1 MVFLYLLRLSDD
13 SIYCG
18 ISKNPKK
25 RLKQHKEGRGSKYV
39 KGRLPLELVHL
50 EKHEN
55 RSEAMQ
61 REAEIK
67 KWSKSKKEKLIKNSE
82 NPEIF

>member
-1 MVFLYLLRLSDD
+1 MVYLYLLRLSDD

-18 ISKNPKK
+18 ITKNPKK
-25 RLKQHKEGRGSKYV
+25 RMEQHRKGQGSKYV
-39 KGRLPLELVHL
+39 NSRLPLELVYL
-50 EKHEN
+50 EEHED

-67 KWSKSKKEKLIKNSE
+67 KWSKKKKEKLIKNSE
-82 NPEIF
+82 KPKIS